1 MSMKL
6 ISMPSMND
14 KEKIKVVLQI
24 LLDKIEDDVKGNSLS
39 RSKNEK
45 IKLLL
50 GPDSYSSGYLLLVQY
65 IRENY
70 DIFNMYG
77 FTLFHSH
84 ILYNGHLLQ
93 R

>member
-1 MSMKL
+1 
-6 ISMPSMND
+6 MPSMND
-14 KEKIKVVLQI
+14 REKIKAVLQI
-24 LLDKIEDDVKGNSLS
+24 LLDNIEDDVKVNSLS
-39 RSKNEK
+39 HSKNEK

-50 GPDSYSSGYLLLVQY
+50 GPDSNSSAHTLLVRY
-65 IRENY
+65 LRENY